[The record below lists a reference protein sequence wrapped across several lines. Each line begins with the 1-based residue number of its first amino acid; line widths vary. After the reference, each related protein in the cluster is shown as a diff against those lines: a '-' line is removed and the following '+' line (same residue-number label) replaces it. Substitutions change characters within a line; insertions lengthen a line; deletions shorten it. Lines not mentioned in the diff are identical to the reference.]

1 MADKLK
7 IGDRFEI
14 GTKKKPR
21 DGTIVAM
28 SNKGDFVLVEWDLG
42 GSSMVAFDTI
52 HWFDQPQDEPA

>member
-14 GTKKKPR
+14 GTRKKPR
-21 DGTIVAM
+21 NGTIVAL
-28 SNKGDFVLVEWDLG
+28 SNKGDVVLVEWDLG

-52 HWFDQPQDEPA
+52 RWFDQPQGKTR